1 MTILELMK
9 ATKFTGAEQ
18 LVVDY
23 MQSQKYELA
32 NKTIKVA
39 AKESFSSPSTFIRVA
54 NKMGFDGWNDLKA
67 SFIKELTYF
76 EREISGVDLN
86 IPFSN
91 NDSVLSI
98 ANKITELKKSTF
110 DDIVDLLSYKELT
123 KAVDFLNKSK
133 QITIFAS
140 SVNILLA
147 EEFQFKMKRLMYAVN
162 ISKLEGEH
170 IYDALNMEQDSCA
183 LMISYTGSSNKMRE
197 ITDVLKEQNIPI
209 VAITSFSDNILSQ
222 NADAVLH
229 MATRERLYSKVGH
242 YSTNTSVTHL
252 LDILYSTL
260 LPKTSSKIWSTLL
273 LPQGSQIFVMPLRQ
287 RWRSNLFLSTAH

>member
-1 MTILELMK
+1 MSILELMK
-9 ATKFTGAEQ
+9 TTKFTGAEQ

-110 DDIVDLLSYKELT
+110 DDIVDLLSYKDLT

-147 EEFQFKMKRLMYAVN
+147 EEFQFKMKRLMYTVN
-162 ISKLEGEH
+162 ISNLEGEH

-197 ITDVLKEQNIPI
+197 ITDVLKKRNIPI

-222 NADAVLH
+222 NANAVLH

-260 LPKTSSKIWSTLL
+260 FAKNFERNMEHIIATSKIADIRNATTTT
-273 LPQGSQIFVMPLRQ
+273 MEE
-287 RWRSNLFLSTAH
+287 

>member
-1 MTILELMK
+1 MSILELMK
-9 ATKFTGAEQ
+9 TTKFTGAEQ

-110 DDIVDLLSYKELT
+110 DDIVDLLSYKDLT

-133 QITIFAS
+133 HITIFSS

-147 EEFQFKMKRLMYAVN
+147 EEFQFKMKRLMYIVN
-162 ISKLEGEH
+162 ISNLEGEH

-197 ITDVLKEQNIPI
+197 ITDVLKERNIPI

-222 NADAVLH
+222 KANAVLH

-260 LPKTSSKIWSTLL
+260 FAKN
-273 LPQGSQIFVMPLRQ
+273 FERNME
-287 RWRSNLFLSTAH
+287 

>member
-1 MTILELMK
+1 MSILELMK
-9 ATKFTGAEQ
+9 TTKFTGAEQ

-110 DDIVDLLSYKELT
+110 DDIVDLLSYKDLT

-147 EEFQFKMKRLMYAVN
+147 EEFQFKMKRLMYTVN
-162 ISKLEGEH
+162 ISNLEGEH
-170 IYDALNMEQDSCA
+170 IYDALNMERDSCA

-197 ITDVLKEQNIPI
+197 ITDVLKERNIPI
-209 VAITSFSDNILSQ
+209 VEITSFSDNILSQ
-222 NADAVLH
+222 NANAVLH

-260 LPKTSSKIWSTLL
+260 FAKNFERNMEHIISTSRIADIRNATSTT
-273 LPQGSQIFVMPLRQ
+273 MEE
-287 RWRSNLFLSTAH
+287 